1 VGLRKRSAALGA
13 AAGVAA
19 AALAI
24 AGCSSSGSSSTSATG
39 GASSSASTS
48 ASSSTSSSASSAP
61 STLTVWRMGAS
72 VPAQVTWMNGV
83 VAQFHKDF
91 PQYANTQ
98 VKVDWIP
105 WGDRTTDWN
114 NALSSGK
121 NIPDVTELGNTDTP
135 TEAASGVLAPLNS
148 YLSSWSGTKGLVPG
162 MLANDTQSGTTY
174 AVPWFGGVRAVWYR
188 TDQFKKAG
196 ITSTPTTWA
205 ELEADAV
212 KLQQTFPGTTGID
225 AITNDTNAFA
235 SFIWGAGGQI
245 ATENSSGQWTADL
258 TSAKSEAAIKYYV
271 GLYTTAKVSA
281 SKYIGQTE
289 LGNVGATSGGP
300 NEDFGL
306 GKLDL
311 YIDGPWAKATLP
323 KNSVD
328 TANIASFPIPSE
340 NGPNPAPVFSGGS
353 DLAVFKTSPN
363 QAAAWDLISV
373 MDNPANSTSFA
384 TLSGFF
390 SPYSSEISASENTGG
405 AFMAGFAKAALNG
418 QTAPLNA
425 KNWPTADNGKL
436 NIIPTMLKSLMQ
448 GAPFASTVASANTQL
463 QNVLNTGSAS

>member
-13 AAGVAA
+13 VAGVAA
-19 AALAI
+19 ATLAI
-24 AGCSSSGSSSTSATG
+24 AGCSSGSSSSAPAATG
-39 GASSSASTS
+39 STASSASGS
-48 ASSSTSSSASSAP
+48 AAASAP
-61 STLTVWRMGAS
+61 STLTVWRMGGS
-72 VPAQVTWMNGV
+72 VDSQVTWMNGV
-83 VAQFHKDF
+83 EAQFHQQF
-91 PQYANTQ
+91 PQYANTKVV
-98 VKVDWIP
+98 VKWIP

-121 NIPDVTELGNTDTP
+121 NIPDITELGNTDTP
-135 TEAASGVLAPLNS
+135 TEAASGILAPLNS
-148 YLSSWSGTKGLVPG
+148 QLSSWSGTSGLVKG
-162 MLANDTQSGTTY
+162 MLANDTQDGTTF

-205 ELEADAV
+205 ELQADAQ
-212 KLQQTFPGTTGID
+212 KLQAAYPGTTGFD

-245 ATENSSGQWTADL
+245 ATQDSSGKWTGNL
-258 TSAKSEAAIKYYV
+258 TDAQTEAAIKYYV
-271 GLYTTAKVSA
+271 GLYTTAKVSS
-281 SKYIGQTE
+281 SKYLGETE
-289 LGNVGATSGGP
+289 LGVAGATAGGP

-306 GKLDL
+306 GKLDM
-311 YIDGPWAKATLP
+311 YIDGSWAKATLP

-328 TANIASFPIPSE
+328 LDNIASFPIPSQ
-340 NGPNPAPVFSGGS
+340 NGPDPAPVFAGGS

-363 QAAAWDLISV
+363 QQAAWDLISV
-373 MDNPANSTSFA
+373 MDNPTNSTSFA
-384 TLSGFF
+384 ALSGFF
-390 SPYSSEISASENTGG
+390 SPYSAQIAASENTGG
-405 AFMAGFAKAALNG
+405 AFNAGFAKAALNG

-448 GAPFASTVASANTQL
+448 GAPFDSTVAAANTAL
-463 QNVLNTGSAS
+463 ANALNNGS

>member
-13 AAGVAA
+13 VAGIAT

-24 AGCSSSGSSSTSATG
+24 AGCSSSSSSSSSAAASGSSPSSNASSSSST
-39 GASSSASTS
+39 
-48 ASSSTSSSASSAP
+48 SSAP

-83 VAQFHKDF
+83 VASFHSQF

-105 WGDRTTDWN
+105 WGNRTTDWN

-121 NIPDVTELGNTDTP
+121 NIPDITELGNTDTP
-135 TEAASGVLAPLNS
+135 TEAASGILAPLTS
-148 YLSSWSGTKGLVPG
+148 DLSSWSGTKGLVPG
-162 MLANDTQSGTTY
+162 MLANDTQGGTTY

-196 ITSTPTTWA
+196 ITAVPTTWA
-205 ELEADAV
+205 ELQADAV
-212 KLQQTFPGTTGID
+212 KLQQTYPGTTGID

-245 ATENSSGQWTADL
+245 ATQGSGGQWTADL
-258 TSAKSEAAIKYYV
+258 TSAQDEAAIKYYV
-271 GLYTTAKVSA
+271 GLYSTAKVSQ
-281 SKYIGQTE
+281 SKYIGETE

-306 GKLDL
+306 GKLDM

-323 KNSVD
+323 TNSVD
-328 TANIASFPIPSE
+328 TKNIASFPIPSE

-363 QAAAWDLISV
+363 QTAAWDLISV
-373 MDNPANSTSFA
+373 MDNPTNSTSFA
-384 TLSGFF
+384 ALSGFF
-390 SPYSSEISASENTGG
+390 SPYSAQISASENTGG

-418 QTAPLNA
+418 QTSPLNA

-463 QNVLNTGSAS
+463 QSVLNTGSTS